1 MSALWTDL
9 RYAVRMLRKA
19 PFFTAIAVLSLAAG
33 MGANTAIFSLVDQ
46 VLLRLLPVKAPNQLA
61 LLSMKGMHYGSNWG
75 GNAISYPLYEDFRD
89 HNQVFSGM
97 FCRFPI
103 AASLSFSGQ
112 TERVQAELVSGTYF
126 PVLGVT
132 AALGRTFTAEED
144 RVPNGE
150 PLVMLS
156 YSFWKSRFGSDR
168 GIIGKDVMVN
178 GRNMT
183 VVGVAQPGFDGV
195 ELGNTAQIFVP
206 VMMKATMTPQWDGMK
221 DRRWRWVNAFGRLKP
236 GFTREKAQVALQPY
250 FHGILEM
257 EVKDVA
263 FKNASADTKEAFLKN
278 IIQALPGS
286 QGRSYMRR
294 QLETPLWFLMAATGG
309 VLLIACAN
317 VAGLMIARASGRQK
331 EIAIRLALGAGRWRV
346 ARQLLVESVLLAMVG
361 SACGLVLAAWTMR
374 GLLAMV
380 PAETVDLHLSTTPD
394 LRVLLFTA
402 VVSCFTGIL
411 FGLAPALQSTRPNL
425 APTLKDQ
432 AGSVVGGG
440 SPVRLRKALV
450 AAQVTLS
457 LLLLIGA
464 GLFLRS
470 LANLKNLGPG
480 FATDRL
486 MVFNVDP
493 SLNGYDNE
501 RIKAFYRRLSDE
513 LRALP
518 GVHAVGLASV
528 RILEDGEWDSSTTV
542 EGYNVRPADAP
553 EPYMNSV
560 SPGYFAAMG
569 VPIVEGRDFTTQDTA
584 RILHGEQTHKDKP
597 NTVPTVVMINEKFAH
612 KFFGGADPIGRHV
625 GFGSDPGT
633 KTDME
638 VIGVVKDIKYTSLRD
653 EIPVQMFVPYLADDH
668 VGDMTAYVRASTEPS
683 QILPL
688 LRARVHDLDAN
699 LPVYSMRSMD
709 EQVSK
714 SLLIERL
721 VSGLAT
727 VFGGLATLLAGIGL
741 YGVMAYTVERRT
753 REIGIRMALGALRGD
768 VIWLVMREVLVLV
781 AIGVT
786 VGLAGALGLAQYVQS
801 QLYGVTRDDPATI
814 ALATTG
820 LAMVAAFAGYV
831 PALRASRADP
841 MQALR
846 YE

>member
-1 MSALWTDL
+1 MSALWADL
-9 RYAVRMLRKA
+9 RYASRMLRKA
-19 PFFTAIAVLSLAAG
+19 PFFTAIAVISLAAG

-46 VLLRLLPVKAPNQLA
+46 VLLRLLPVKAPDELT
-61 LLSMKGMHYGSNWG
+61 LLSIKGVNYGSNWG

-89 HNQVFSGM
+89 HNAAFSGM

-103 AASLSFSGQ
+103 AASLAFSGQ

-132 AALGRTFTAEED
+132 AALGRTFTPEED

-150 PLVMLS
+150 PYVMLS

-168 GIIGKDVMVN
+168 SVIGKDVIIN
-178 GRNMT
+178 GHNMS
-183 VVGVAQPGFDGV
+183 VIGVAQPGFDGV

-206 VMMKATMTPQWDGMK
+206 IMMKSTMTPQWDGMK
-221 DRRWRWVNAFGRLKP
+221 DRRFRWVNAFGRLKP
-236 GFTREKAQVALQPY
+236 GMTREKAQAALQPY
-250 FHGILEM
+250 YHGILEM

-263 FKNASADTKEAFLKN
+263 FKNASADTKEAFLKD
-278 IIQALPGS
+278 IIQTLPGS
-286 QGRSYMRR
+286 QGRSYVRR
-294 QLETPLWFLMAATGG
+294 QLQTPLWFLMAATGG

-317 VAGLMIARASGRQK
+317 VAGLMIARASGRQR

-346 ARQLLVESVLLAMVG
+346 VRQLLVESVLLSLMG
-361 SACGLVLAAWTMR
+361 SACGLVLAVWTMR
-374 GLLAMV
+374 GLLLVV
-380 PAETVDLHLSTTPD
+380 PPETVDLHLSTTPD

-411 FGLAPALQSTRPNL
+411 FGLAPALQATRPNL

-440 SPVRLRKALV
+440 APVRLRKVLV

-457 LLLLIGA
+457 LLLLVGA

-470 LANLKNLGPG
+470 LSNLKNLGPG

-486 MVFNVDP
+486 IGFNLDP
-493 SLNGYDNE
+493 SLNGYDSE
-501 RIKAFYRRLSDE
+501 RTKAFYQRLTAD
-513 LRALP
+513 LKALP
-518 GVHAVGLASV
+518 GVRDVGLAGV
-528 RILEDGEWDSSTTV
+528 RILEDNEWDSSTTV

-553 EPYMNSV
+553 EPYMNSI
-560 SPGYFAAMG
+560 SPGYFAVMG
-569 VPIVEGRDFTTQDTA
+569 VPIVAGRDFTTQDSA
-584 RILHGEQTHKDKP
+584 VVKHGDGKDDFS
-597 NTVPTVVMINEKFAH
+597 PTVVMINEKFARQ
-612 KFFGGADPIGRHV
+612 FFGGANPLGRHV

-638 VIGVVKDIKYTSLRD
+638 VIGVVKDIKYTNLRD
-653 EIPVQMFVPYLADDH
+653 DIPVQMFVPYLADRH
-668 VGDMTAYVRASTEPS
+668 LGGMTVYVRTSAEPA

-688 LRARVHDLDAN
+688 LRSCVHDLDAN
-699 LPVYSMRSMD
+699 LPLYSMRTMED
-709 EQVSK
+709 QVSN

-721 VSGLAT
+721 VSGLAAI
-727 VFGGLATLLAGIGL
+727 FGGLATLLAGIGL

-781 AIGVT
+781 GIGVT
-786 VGLAGALGLAQYVQS
+786 VGLACSLGLAQYVQS

-814 ALATTG
+814 ALATLG